1 MFHLLSLS
9 QAIER
14 CHFWLGAYFDLTPSW
29 VTPAFFPEMNDLI
42 SASHSQ
48 NRWFLSPDI
57 YFHWK
62 SLVFKKNDLTSPEY
76 YSPLSDLLTHCVN
89 TSPRPHPFPTR
100 TVWVSQGQ
108 AFWRKLRLNFE
119 EQLQDV
125 NVVKPVSLD
134 LPRALFLCKEAAL
147 ALISTC
153 FSPDA
158 VLWKAVGP
166 PQHTGY
172 QVRVFRNFSYGLFK
186 GRTQDFDIK
195 CLYLTDQPESF

>member
-29 VTPAFFPEMNDLI
+29 VTPAFFPETNYLI

-62 SLVFKKNDLTSPEY
+62 SLVFKQNDLTSPEY

-100 TVWVSQGQ
+100 TVWVSGTGILKKVTSQL
-108 AFWRKLRLNFE
+108 WRATARCKCSETCVLGPSSGTVSMQRGCPCPHFYMFLSWCRTLKGSWSPSAHRL
-119 EQLQDV
+119 
-125 NVVKPVSLD
+125 S
-134 LPRALFLCKEAAL
+134 
-147 ALISTC
+147 S
-153 FSPDA
+153 
-158 VLWKAVGP
+158 
-166 PQHTGY
+166 
-172 QVRVFRNFSYGLFK
+172 
-186 GRTQDFDIK
+186 
-195 CLYLTDQPESF
+195 